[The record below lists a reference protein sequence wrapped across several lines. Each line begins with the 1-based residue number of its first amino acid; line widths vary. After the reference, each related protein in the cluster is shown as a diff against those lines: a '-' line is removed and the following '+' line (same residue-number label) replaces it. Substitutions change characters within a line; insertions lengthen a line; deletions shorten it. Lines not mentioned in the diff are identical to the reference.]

1 MAKGQFP
8 RPTGSEEI
16 SIDLVFEFS
25 VPGDSP
31 PDKAAPVSFAVQI
44 FDYPGYFLKSA
55 PPDDPQWDLLV
66 SKLAAAEG
74 FILLAPV
81 QTHGGRKQTAGLAAL
96 VEFVAQHAGRMPIG
110 VLLSQ
115 WDRRLFNNVTN
126 PASRPVVDPEK
137 EAEDWLS
144 SSSGSEHADFVASI
158 RKIVGPENLAVFA
171 SSSAGTMV
179 FQQDIFRNDAARV
192 FRMWPA
198 NPDASSSEKP
208 SAPPTAALLVERG
221 GRNYKVEDID
231 MPGQTIRYR
240 DETGT
245 SRTITFP
252 ESGQGSSCEQRINV
266 LMNDDGAGTA
276 SYGIE
281 DAFAWLWRRVDE
293 RALDFAEQKI
303 SESGL
308 FRSLTRSMFARKR
321 IGNGFLFGSG
331 PVIPSDDTMAS
342 SLRQRATMLTER
354 LRRLRHRR
362 AALAA
367 VFGSGLL
374 LVVLLGAQTA
384 ADAIW
389 ASGVRDRMTQ
399 PDVATAVELDDLR
412 DIDNYIDA
420 PFRHRLS
427 HYLVWSRADA
437 QVARAGLVKILDRR
451 LLDAITAAAQS
462 DPRSFLNPGTR
473 LALAGL
479 IEQYLGIA
487 PDAAERVAD
496 VQRRLLDLEQ
506 DIELVRIEFHPA
518 TAEARGIYDAS
529 EYHFVLLLGGL
540 QVAEY
545 VQTNWLAVPLGRP
558 APVNDATVVPK
569 QKTVSASLLKAAKVS
584 LCYIEKPSPGSA
596 SVSTRT
602 CKQQSIEWAEALRT
616 GKMAIDPAGPV
627 RATVFFEWKPIPPRI
642 PRN

>member
-1 MAKGQFP
+1 M
-8 RPTGSEEI
+8 
-16 SIDLVFEFS
+16 
-25 VPGDSP
+25 PGDSP
-31 PDKAAPVSFAVQI
+31 PDKTAPVSFAVRI

-81 QTHGGRKQTAGLAAL
+81 QAHSARKQTAGLTAL
-96 VEFVAQHAGRMPIG
+96 VEFVAQHAGRKPIG
-110 VLLSQ
+110 ILLSQ

-126 PASRPVVDPEK
+126 PASRPVIDPEK

-144 SSSGSEHADFVASI
+144 SSTGREHADFVASI

-171 SSSAGTMV
+171 SSSTGAMV
-179 FQQDIFRNDAARV
+179 FQQDIFRNDAGRV
-192 FRMWPA
+192 YRMWPV
-198 NPDASSSEKP
+198 NPDASSSEQP

-231 MPGQTIRYR
+231 MSGQTIQYI
-240 DETGT
+240 DENGT
-245 SRTITFP
+245 RRTIAFP

-293 RALDFAEQKI
+293 RALDFAEQTI
-303 SESGL
+303 SKSGV
-308 FRSLTRSMFARKR
+308 FRSLTRSMFGGTRT
-321 IGNGFLFGSG
+321 GNGFPFGSG
-331 PVIPSDDTMAS
+331 PVIPNDDTMAS
-342 SLRQRATMLTER
+342 SLRQRATILTER
-354 LRRLRHRR
+354 LRRLRQRR
-362 AALAA
+362 TALAT
-367 VFGSGLL
+367 VFGLGLL
-374 LVVLLGAQTA
+374 LAALLGAQTA

-389 ASGVRDRMTQ
+389 ANGVRDRMTQ
-399 PDVATAVELDDLR
+399 PDVATAAKLDDLR
-412 DIDNYIDA
+412 DIDNYIDT
-420 PFRHRLS
+420 PFFHGLS
-427 HYLVWSRADA
+427 HYLVWSRSDA
-437 QVARAGLVKILDRR
+437 LAARAGLVKVLDRR

-462 DPRSFLNPGTR
+462 DPRSFLNAGTR
-473 LALAGL
+473 MALTGL
-479 IEQYLGIA
+479 IEQYLRIA
-487 PDAAERVAD
+487 PGAAERLAD
-496 VQRRLLDLEQ
+496 VRRRLLDLEQ

-518 TAEARGIYDAS
+518 TAEARGIDDAS

-569 QKTVSASLLKAAKVS
+569 QKTVSASLLKAAEVS

-596 SVSTRT
+596 GVSNRT
-602 CKQQSIEWAEALRT
+602 CRQQSTEWAEALRT
-616 GKMAIDPAGPV
+616 GKIAIDPAGPV
-627 RATVFFEWKPIPPRI
+627 RATVFLDWKPIPPRI